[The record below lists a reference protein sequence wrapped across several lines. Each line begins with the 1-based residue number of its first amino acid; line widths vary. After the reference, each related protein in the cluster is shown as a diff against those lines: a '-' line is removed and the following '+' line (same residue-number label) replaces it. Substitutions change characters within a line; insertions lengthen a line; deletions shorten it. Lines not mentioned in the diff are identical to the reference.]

1 MLDNIRGIGE
11 LTLRGL
17 IATQAPNLF
26 KGVLNEL
33 LRRDDITV
41 DKVVVMVEKNQAL
54 WDQLSPNVV
63 HSLRRVAEHVTDVD
77 WLTPEWFIEAIKKK
91 HPALASLFL
100 GWRKARNW
108 LLRQI
113 EVVKKELYEG
123 NE

>member
-54 WDQLSPNVV
+54 WDQLSPDIV
-63 HSLRRVAEHVTDVD
+63 HSLRRAAEHITDVP
-77 WLTPEWFIEAIKKK
+77 WLTPEWFIEAIKKD

-108 LLRQI
+108 LFRQI
-113 EVVKKELYEG
+113 EAIKKELYE
-123 NE
+123 

>member
-1 MLDNIRGIGE
+1 MLEHLKDFGG

-54 WDQLSPNVV
+54 WDQLSSDVT
-63 HSLRRVAEHVTDVD
+63 HSLHRAAEHVTDVD
-77 WLTPEWFIEAIKKK
+77 WLTPEWFIEAIKKE

-108 LLRQI
+108 LGRQI
-113 EVVKKELYEG
+113 EAIKKELYE
-123 NE
+123 

>member
-17 IATQAPNLF
+17 IATQAPNLL

-41 DKVVVMVEKNQAL
+41 DKVVIMVEKNQAL
-54 WDQLSPNVV
+54 WDQFSPDIT
-63 HSLRRVAEHVTDVD
+63 HSLHRAAEKITDVD
-77 WLTPEWFIEAIKKK
+77 WLTPEWFIEAIKKE

-100 GWRKARNW
+100 GWVKGKNW
-108 LLRQI
+108 LSRQI
-113 EVVKKELYEG
+113 VAIKKELYE
-123 NE
+123 

>member
-33 LRRDDITV
+33 LRRDSITV
-41 DKVVVMVEKNQAL
+41 DKVVIMVQGNQVL
-54 WDQLSPNVV
+54 WDHLSSDIT
-63 HSLRRVAEHVTDVD
+63 HSLRRAAEHVTDVD
-77 WLTPEWFIEAIKKK
+77 WLTPEWFVSAIKTQ

-108 LLRQI
+108 LGRQI
-113 EVVKKELYEG
+113 EAIKKELYE
-123 NE
+123 